1 MRGLGIV
8 DIAYTGIIAALY
20 ALLTVTLAPFSY
32 GVYQVRVA
40 EALTVLPFVYAP
52 SIIGLYV
59 GCLVAN
65 IFGGNG
71 LPDIVFGSL
80 LTLLAAVLTHKI
92 SKIKSRK
99 LAIGL
104 APLPPVLINA
114 FGVAVYLSEISGMS
128 YLFVVQMVGLGE
140 LIACYLF
147 GIPLLLFLISRK
159 SPFKFAGAGKQP
171 AGLGGEQ

>member
-20 ALLTVTLAPFSY
+20 AFLTVALAPFSY
-32 GVYQVRVA
+32 GVYQVRIS
-40 EALTVLPFVYAP
+40 EALTILPFVYAP
-52 SIIGLYV
+52 SIIGLFI

-80 LTLLAAVLTHKI
+80 LTLLAAVFTYQI

-114 FGVAVYLSEISGMS
+114 FGVAVYLSKITEMS
-128 YLFVVQMVGLGE
+128 YWFVVQMVGLGE
-140 LIACYLF
+140 LVACYLF
-147 GIPLLLFLISRK
+147 GIPLLLFLLSRK
-159 SPFKFAGAGKQP
+159 SPFRLIRTDKQP
-171 AGLGGEQ
+171 AGLGGE

>member
-20 ALLTVTLAPFSY
+20 AFLTIALAPFSY
-32 GVYQVRVA
+32 GVYQVRIS
-40 EALTVLPFVYAP
+40 EALTILPFVYAP
-52 SIIGLYV
+52 SIIGLFI

-80 LTLLAAVLTHKI
+80 LTLLAAILTYQI
-92 SKIKSRK
+92 SKLKSKK

-114 FGVAVYLSEISGMS
+114 FGVAVYLSKITEMS
-128 YLFVVQMVGLGE
+128 YWFVVQMIGFGE
-140 LIACYLF
+140 LVACYLF
-147 GIPLLLFLISRK
+147 GIPLLLFLLSRK
-159 SPFKFAGAGKQP
+159 SPFRLISADKRRIG
-171 AGLGGEQ
+171 